1 MTAKEAREIIRKN
14 YGYEG
19 TCRAA
24 YQYFQKKIKEAVLEN
39 RFGCEVKCPISSFFI
54 DSNGQTHQ
62 IANYPV
68 IEKAMSLLREEGFN
82 CRVSQSGENW
92 EVEVEW

>member
-1 MTAKEAREIIRKN
+1 MTAKEARETIRNN

-24 YQYFQKKIKEAVLEN
+24 YQYLQNKIKEAVLEK
-39 RFGCEVKCPISSFFI
+39 RFGCEVECPIFSVYI
-54 DSNGQTHQ
+54 DFNGKTHQ
-62 IANYPV
+62 IANYPE
-68 IEKAMSLLREEGFN
+68 IEKAMSLLREDGFN